1 MVQLVS
7 RDGEDRKKAGGRV
20 LRASEGPGNA
30 ITEVFKRKPRRERGK
45 EVCDKELEDVEGNGS
60 C

>member
-1 MVQLVS
+1 MVS

-45 EVCDKELEDVEGNGS
+45 EVCDKELEDVEGNRS